1 MIEKL
6 GDIPW
11 IPVFI
16 PGSSKTRIPVKDLE
30 IYVLQGC
37 CCIMSELDAGNA
49 GVIVRHCSTTIES
62 CFRCHIPSTDHD
74 DLQRSRSKGSWLEV
88 WSLHYA
94 GRGIKKKKEDEKRA
108 VRARR

>member
-1 MIEKL
+1 MGGDVASASGSDYKSVVIMMIGGL

-37 CCIMSELDAGNA
+37 CCVMSELDTGNS
-49 GVIVRHCSTTIES
+49 G
-62 CFRCHIPSTDHD
+62 
-74 DLQRSRSKGSWLEV
+74 
-88 WSLHYA
+88 
-94 GRGIKKKKEDEKRA
+94 
-108 VRARR
+108 